1 MGRTCG
7 YRLGRSKTQ
16 TPGGSITSHAAA
28 AALPCSS
35 APPVSAR
42 PPAAPLPSSLA
53 RAIPLP
59 LCLGVLVG
67 ALVVRHLRACGSDVF
82 FLLGD
87 AGGQV
92 ITKLFLLPAP
102 LQLQWCWC
110 WCWCCGG
117 GSPTCAP
124 FDLLLFFFVTKTY
137 SLHIAYCI

>member
-16 TPGGSITSHAAA
+16 TPGGSVTSHAAA

-42 PPAAPLPSSLA
+42 PPRRSAGPSLACSTPLPSGHCLVPWPVAA
-53 RAIPLP
+53 RRRPPSSATSVPAAP
-59 LCLGVLVG
+59 TYSSC
-67 ALVVRHLRACGSDVF
+67 ARTP
-82 FLLGD
+82 
-87 AGGQV
+87 GGQV

-124 FDLLLFFFVTKTY
+124 FDLLLLFFFFC
-137 SLHIAYCI
+137 H